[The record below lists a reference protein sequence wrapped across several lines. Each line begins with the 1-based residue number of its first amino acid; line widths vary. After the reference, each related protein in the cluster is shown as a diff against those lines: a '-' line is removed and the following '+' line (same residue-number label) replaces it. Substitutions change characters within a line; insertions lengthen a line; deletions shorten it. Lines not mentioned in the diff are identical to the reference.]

1 MTDEVTA
8 RRRTRRQVVEWDENR
23 KPPKPI
29 LPDLPTGTDTAGQ
42 CSWLTCVLHLDAR
55 HPVTG
60 GIHHGH
66 SGGRGHVELTRLDAE
81 SLFFEP
87 ASVMTTGAKLAE
99 ELVWQLLPAD
109 GDPYPWSNAQAVR
122 IARVA
127 HWLCASSSG
136 LTDDQETVLIVST
149 LLDVS
154 GETVGYTYGT
164 SAQRAE
170 AAQRLHPEENNHG
183 RPTLTHYLVDQDTE
197 ELVVRV
203 SDLGRIARSIVGGSI
218 AHGWLDARM
227 ERLGWVRREL
237 QGYVG
242 NDRAQASAHKRIGI
256 YRGTLPDPSPDQV
269 DPLREGDDALNT

>member
-1 MTDEVTA
+1 MA
-8 RRRTRRQVVEWDENR
+8 RKRRQVVEWDEAR

-29 LPDLPTGTDTAGQ
+29 LPDPPSGSDTSGQ
-42 CSWLTCVLHLDAR
+42 CQWLTCVLNLDVR

-66 SGGRGHVELTRLDAE
+66 RGPRGHIELQRLEAE
-81 SLFFEP
+81 SLSFEP
-87 ASVMTTGAKLAE
+87 ASVMTTGTRLAD

-109 GDPYPWSNAQAVR
+109 GDPYPWSNAQAVK

-127 HWLCASSSG
+127 HWLCSSSSG
-136 LTDDQETVLIVST
+136 LTANQETVLIVST

-154 GETVGYTYGT
+154 SEVEGHTKGT

-170 AAQRLHPEENNHG
+170 AAMLLHPEESNHG
-183 RPTLTHYLVDQDTE
+183 RPALTHYLVDQDTD

-203 SDLGRIARSIVGGSI
+203 SDLGRVARSVVGGSL

-227 ERLGWVRREL
+227 ERLGWVRRDL
-237 QGYVG
+237 QGFTLTG
-242 NDRAQASAHKRIGI
+242 AHKRIGV
-256 YRGTLPDPSPDQV
+256 YRGRLPDPPPEQI
-269 DPLREGDDALNT
+269 DPLPDEAPDT